1 MMATTSD
8 PIDFAA
14 MRSAMVASQLRTT
27 AVADPRV
34 VTAMA
39 TVPRERFFPAQ
50 DAGLAYRDS
59 AMSLGGGRSANS
71 PMATGKLLSEAR
83 VAKTDRVLL
92 IGAATGYTAAVL
104 SMLAAD
110 VVAVEC
116 DAALVATARESLA
129 DRSNVAVVE
138 GELAA
143 GHAASG
149 PYDVL
154 AVDGAVE
161 RLPDTLVDQL
171 KPRGRIVTGIVDRGV
186 TRLASGVRSEFGAA
200 LIDFADVDCVVLPGF
215 AAPRTFS
222 F

>member
-1 MMATTSD
+1 MMASTSD

-27 AVADPRV
+27 AVADPRL

-50 DAGLAYRDS
+50 DAGLAYRDG
-59 AMSLGGGRSANS
+59 AVPLGGGRFANS

-83 VAKTDRVLL
+83 LAKSDRVLL
-92 IGAATGYTAAVL
+92 IGAATGYTAAVVA
-104 SMLAAD
+104 MLAAE
-110 VVAVEC
+110 VVAVES
-116 DAALVATARESLA
+116 DPQLAVVAREALA
-129 DRSNVAVVE
+129 SIANVTFVE

-143 GHAASG
+143 GHAAAA

-154 AVDGAVE
+154 VVDGAVE
-161 RLPDTLVDQL
+161 RLPDRLTEQL
-171 KPRGRIVTGIVDRGV
+171 KTRARIVSGIIDHGV
-186 TRLASGVRSEFGAA
+186 TRLASGVRSLSGAA

-215 AAPRTFS
+215 AVPRTFS